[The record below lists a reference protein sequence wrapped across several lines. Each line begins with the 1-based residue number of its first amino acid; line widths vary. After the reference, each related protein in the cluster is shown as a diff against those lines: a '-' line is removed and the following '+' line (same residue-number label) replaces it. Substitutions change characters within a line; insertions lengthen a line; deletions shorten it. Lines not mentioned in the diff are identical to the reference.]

1 MLSCCVTLW
10 FERLVVY
17 TCNQGSDIG
26 RVLSVIYV
34 NIINVYIAPQLLTP
48 ACQLCVWYSIDLH
61 ISYFVCES
69 EIHEIFLSFSRSHPA
84 ASFMPAMQAIANATS
99 MNSFLKQHCPP
110 LMLHHETL
118 LIILFYV
125 ILFICECEQT
135 FLLGWS
141 KKKISVPES
150 GGELELRV

>member
-48 ACQLCVWYSIDLH
+48 TCV
-61 ISYFVCES
+61 
-69 EIHEIFLSFSRSHPA
+69 
-84 ASFMPAMQAIANATS
+84 
-99 MNSFLKQHCPP
+99 
-110 LMLHHETL
+110 
-118 LIILFYV
+118 
-125 ILFICECEQT
+125 
-135 FLLGWS
+135 
-141 KKKISVPES
+141 
-150 GGELELRV
+150 